1 MSLVTEVRLDSVD
14 SIVKGTEQKHIPSKV
29 QADTLFTFSS
39 KLEWIISPL
48 RSKMLS
54 PRYCKED
61 IRYLG
66 IEGLELIALPMRCF
80 CDINLHRL
88 GDHLD
93 WYGHYG
99 LAFSK
104 DWGMKKKIQPIQYI
118 NPESNLCKDF
128 ATAFYAALNDDN
140 EEQSEAQQKLQNYI
154 LHQIMYYKP
163 YSGVFANRR
172 TGESSEKC
180 YTDECEWRFVP
191 DVSVEEYPQ
200 VIFDEEI
207 LNTGSLVTI
216 SNAMEGLASISLTFE
231 YSDIKYIIVN
241 TMSDF
246 REITAVISEL
256 DIDPLEKYDL
266 ISKLIVWENSKGDF

>member
-1 MSLVTEVRLDSVD
+1 MSMATEVRLDNVD
-14 SIVKGTEQKHIPSKV
+14 SIEKETQQKHIPSKV
-29 QADTLFTFSS
+29 QADTLFTFTD
-39 KLEWIISPL
+39 KLEWIKNPL
-48 RSKMLS
+48 CSKMLS

-88 GDHLD
+88 GDHLE
-93 WYGHYG
+93 WYGYYG

-118 NPESNLCKDF
+118 NPESDLCKDF
-128 ATAFYAALNDDN
+128 STAFFAAMNDDN
-140 EEQSEAQQKLQNYI
+140 KDQSDAQKKLQNYI

-163 YSGVFANRR
+163 YSGLFTNRR
-172 TGESSEKC
+172 TGVSSEKC

-200 VIFDEEI
+200 VIFDEGI
-207 LNTGSLVTI
+207 LNAGSMVNI
-216 SNAMEGLASISLTFE
+216 SNAMDGLASISLTFE

-241 TMSDF
+241 TVSDF
-246 REITAVISEL
+246 REISDVISKF
-256 DIDPLEKYDL
+256 DIEPSEKFDL
-266 ISKLIVWENSKGDF
+266 ISKVIVWENSKGDF